1 MAVADVTVFPVA
13 IVMGGGWWLAGGGRL
28 LVASRETRGGIRTI
42 KNTPAHN
49 RGILKNG
56 TELPAAL
63 SE

>member
-1 MAVADVTVFPVA
+1 MAVAGVTVFPVA
-13 IVMGGGWWLAGGGRL
+13 VVMGGGGL
-28 LVASRETRGGIRTI
+28 LIASREAEYGQL